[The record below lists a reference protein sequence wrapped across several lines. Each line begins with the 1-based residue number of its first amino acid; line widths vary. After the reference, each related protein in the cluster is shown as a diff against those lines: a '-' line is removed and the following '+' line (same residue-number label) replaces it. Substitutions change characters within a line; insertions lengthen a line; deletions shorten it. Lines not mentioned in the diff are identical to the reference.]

1 MDLNIEDEG
10 QFREALKQ
18 ALVEVIQEQPEL
30 FAEVLAEAL
39 ESYMLSHGIH
49 AADTTQADVPAEVMK
64 AMARG
69 A

>member
-1 MDLNIEDEG
+1 MDLNIEDDG

-39 ESYMLSHGIH
+39 ESFVLAHGIH
-49 AADTTQADVPAEVMK
+49 AADTPQVGVPAEVMK
-64 AMARG
+64 AMAQG

>member
-39 ESYMLSHGIH
+39 ESFILSHGIH
-49 AADTTQADVPAEVMK
+49 ATDATPVDVPAEVAK
-64 AMARG
+64 AMAQG